1 MKGIQEEQFNELN
14 QQSNNS
20 VEEAEDGSIP
30 NERERE
36 FENDNTSMAEILKQI
51 NDQRDSLRLP
61 KA

>member
-30 NERERE
+30 SERERE